1 MRGFLQLGI
10 TWNSSFSSWDSLL
23 PEASGVT
30 GSKDFIPLETLISQ
44 SLAQLIHGTSLQYP
58 RDRSGERGGQGWP
71 LGFRF
76 RTSVVRRQ
84 KNP

>member
-58 RDRSGERGGQGWP
+58 RDQSGEA
-71 LGFRF
+71 
-76 RTSVVRRQ
+76 RRAGLATRLQ
-84 KNP
+84 VPDFCC